1 LGGRIADL
9 RFTRQ
14 AGRHP
19 MAGRFDQRSRFDS
32 GVIAPCTIRPARGGR
47 EGLAADCGQVDWGR
61 GVAWSALSVNRHGMG
76 TPDRLAIG
84 TPLRVRWEGAG
95 VVDAEP

>member
-1 LGGRIADL
+1 
-9 RFTRQ
+9 
-14 AGRHP
+14 
-19 MAGRFDQRSRFDS
+19 MAG
-32 GVIAPCTIRPARGGR
+32 GVRLIAVRVAQSPGPGQPWATSNSILRRGIDWALQNG
-47 EGLAADCGQVDWGR
+47 ADVLSNSWG
-61 GVAWSALSVNRHGMG
+61 GPPSALVADGVHAALVNRHGIG